1 MNLCFKDRIF
11 HIVTLILVLV
21 IIILMANSFSQLA
34 HYWVNNTQNS
44 IIKRILTAN
53 DVQEVIAFNE
63 STLDVAQKYSSA
75 ILETALTLNEF
86 PSFDTK
92 IFLTIVS
99 ALPKN
104 TTIEKFIFRDN
115 KIEIYCIT
123 KDDSECT
130 VFSVNLSSEKYFT
143 KIIETVPTN
152 KPDGYHFMITVYY

>member
-75 ILETALTLNEF
+75 LLETALTLNEF

-104 TTIEKFIFRDN
+104 TTIEKFIFTDN

-123 KDDSECT
+123 KDYSECT
-130 VFSVNLSSEKYFT
+130 VFSVNLSNEKYFT

-152 KPDGYHFMITVYY
+152 KPDGYHFMIIVYY